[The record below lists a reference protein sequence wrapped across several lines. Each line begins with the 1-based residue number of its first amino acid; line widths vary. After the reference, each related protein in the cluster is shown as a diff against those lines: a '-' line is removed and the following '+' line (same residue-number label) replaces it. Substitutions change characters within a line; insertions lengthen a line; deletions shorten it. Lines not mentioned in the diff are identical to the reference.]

1 MSQSPGHI
9 ICYQGP
15 CQPVVGLAGVVAYGV
30 DHPAHQPDE
39 PKGRG
44 HLSVEQP
51 GGQEEGQEDGNALQ
65 GVLVNSL
72 QLSMIYRKLMMA
84 KSWTELNSGL
94 QIFMTH

>member
-9 ICYQGP
+9 ICYQGSR
-15 CQPVVGLAGVVAYGV
+15 QPVVGLAAVISYGV

-51 GGQEEGQEDGNALQ
+51 GGQEEGQEDGDALQ

-72 QLSMIYRKLMMA
+72 NL
-84 KSWTELNSGL
+84 
-94 QIFMTH
+94 